1 MDIDS
6 IINKIGFCITIASAV
21 YTTVQAIRARK
32 IADEIKITKI
42 KNSLTDL
49 LQKGKIAR
57 DAANKIGF
65 PENSKSLR
73 GFNRTDSIR
82 KILTFLECLND
93 NQHLFNDE
101 NLKKIANEAQKI
113 VEKYQNEKI
122 LEEGQEFGKQLH
134 QHLNDIISILQEKF
148 DTIK

>member
-6 IINKIGFCITIASAV
+6 IINKIGFCITITSAI
-21 YTTVQAIRARK
+21 YTTVQAIRARR

-42 KNSLTDL
+42 KNSLIDL
-49 LQKGKIAR
+49 IQKGKIAR
-57 DAANKIGF
+57 EETRKIGF

-82 KILTFLECLND
+82 KILAFLESLND
-93 NQHLFNDE
+93 SQHLFDDE
-101 NLKKIANEAQKI
+101 DLKKIANETQKI
-113 VEKYQNEKI
+113 IEKYQNEKT
-122 LEEGQEFGKQLH
+122 LEEGQEFGKELH

-148 DTIK
+148 DTLK